1 MKVDSEILRIEK
13 RIRGLNRVT
22 SAINDL
28 SIYGIFYGN
37 YPELVKVLEHAKDH
51 VKAELKQSK
60 ERLES
65 VSTAEAV
72 DGSKPDPEIIEAY
85 LDKRIYEFYWGGLTN
100 LKRCLKYRRLGWFTK
115 V

>member
-1 MKVDSEILRIEK
+1 MRIEK

-51 VKAELKQSK
+51 VKEELKLSK
-60 ERLES
+60 ERLEI
-65 VSTAEAV
+65 VSALDQSSSTEDKGAEA
-72 DGSKPDPEIIEAY
+72 IIQQYME
-85 LDKRIYEFYWGGLTN
+85 KGI
-100 LKRCLKYRRLGWFTK
+100 
-115 V
+115 

>member
-1 MKVDSEILRIEK
+1 MKEDGIVKVDSEILRIEK

-51 VKAELKQSK
+51 VKEELKSSK
-60 ERLES
+60 ERLET
-65 VSTAEAV
+65 VSTAKAI
-72 DGSKPDPEIIEAY
+72 DGSQPDNEVVEAY
-85 LDKRIYEFYWGGLTN
+85 LEKRI
-100 LKRCLKYRRLGWFTK
+100 
-115 V
+115 

>member
-1 MKVDSEILRIEK
+1 MIQADSEILRIEK

-51 VKAELKQSK
+51 VKEELKLSK
-60 ERLES
+60 ERLEI
-65 VSTAEAV
+65 VSALDQSSSTEDKGAEA
-72 DGSKPDPEIIEAY
+72 IIQQY
-85 LDKRIYEFYWGGLTN
+85 MDKGI
-100 LKRCLKYRRLGWFTK
+100 
-115 V
+115 

>member
-1 MKVDSEILRIEK
+1 MRIEK

-51 VKAELKQSK
+51 VKEELKSSK
-60 ERLES
+60 ERLET
-65 VSTAEAV
+65 VSTAQAI
-72 DGSKPDPEIIEAY
+72 DGSQPDNEVVEAY
-85 LDKRIYEFYWGGLTN
+85 LDKRI
-100 LKRCLKYRRLGWFTK
+100 
-115 V
+115 

>member
-1 MKVDSEILRIEK
+1 MITTDSEILRIEK

-51 VKAELKQSK
+51 VKEELKLSK
-60 ERLES
+60 ERLENLNYPKEEDNDTKE
-65 VSTAEAV
+65 V
-72 DGSKPDPEIIEAY
+72 IIQQYME
-85 LDKRIYEFYWGGLTN
+85 KGI
-100 LKRCLKYRRLGWFTK
+100 
-115 V
+115 

>member
-60 ERLES
+60 ERLET
-65 VSTAEAV
+65 VSTNDPVDTLLEASEEV
-72 DGSKPDPEIIEAY
+72 KNAY
-85 LDKRIYEFYWGGLTN
+85 LDKRI
-100 LKRCLKYRRLGWFTK
+100 
-115 V
+115 

>member
-1 MKVDSEILRIEK
+1 MRIEK

-51 VKAELKQSK
+51 VKEELKLSK
-60 ERLES
+60 ERLENLNYPKEEDNGAKE
-65 VSTAEAV
+65 V
-72 DGSKPDPEIIEAY
+72 IIQQYME
-85 LDKRIYEFYWGGLTN
+85 KGI
-100 LKRCLKYRRLGWFTK
+100 
-115 V
+115 

>member
-1 MKVDSEILRIEK
+1 MRIEK

-51 VKAELKQSK
+51 AKEELKKSK
-60 ERLES
+60 NMLEYINQ
-65 VSTAEAV
+65 
-72 DGSKPDPEIIEAY
+72 DIIEEPQEAP
-85 LDKRIYEFYWGGLTN
+85 RN
-100 LKRCLKYRRLGWFTK
+100 
-115 V
+115 

>member
-51 VKAELKQSK
+51 VKAELKLSK
-60 ERLES
+60 ERLE
-65 VSTAEAV
+65 TTTFIEAKIDGDIKAV
-72 DGSKPDPEIIEAY
+72 DGSKPDPEIVEAY
-85 LDKRIYEFYWGGLTN
+85 LDKRI
-100 LKRCLKYRRLGWFTK
+100 
-115 V
+115 

>member
-1 MKVDSEILRIEK
+1 MTIKTDSEILRIEK

-51 VKAELKQSK
+51 AKEELKKSK
-60 ERLES
+60 NMLEYINQD
-65 VSTAEAV
+65 VIEEPKEAPRNEV
-72 DGSKPDPEIIEAY
+72 AEAY
-85 LDKRIYEFYWGGLTN
+85 LDSSR
-100 LKRCLKYRRLGWFTK
+100 
-115 V
+115 

>member
-1 MKVDSEILRIEK
+1 MTIKTDSEILRIEK

-65 VSTAEAV
+65 VSTEQSYPEGIGTV
-72 DGSKPDPEIIEAY
+72 DGSEPDSEVVEAY
-85 LDKRIYEFYWGGLTN
+85 LDKRI
-100 LKRCLKYRRLGWFTK
+100 
-115 V
+115 

>member
-60 ERLES
+60 QRLETVS
-65 VSTAEAV
+65 TNDPVDTALEAAETVSTAQTI
-72 DGSKPDPEIIEAY
+72 DGSKPDNEVIEAY
-85 LDKRIYEFYWGGLTN
+85 LEKRI
-100 LKRCLKYRRLGWFTK
+100 
-115 V
+115 